1 LTLIHIKSIERPFI
15 RQLQDD
21 ELDFCADDLGPKSI
35 ICKFNELNVEKINIL
50 LENFERETEK
60 LREDSK
66 LSNYYPFYKLKE
78 YLI

>member
-1 LTLIHIKSIERPFI
+1 MTLIHIKSIERPFI
-15 RQLQDD
+15 RQSKDD
-21 ELDFCADDLGPKSI
+21 ELVICADDLVPKSI
-35 ICKFNELNVEKINIL
+35 ICKFNELNVETINIL

-66 LSNYYPFYKLKE
+66 LSNYYQFYKLKE